1 MGSLCSKLET
11 HSGGH
16 HVLGGAGARQQNY
29 GSTVDARMAAA
40 AAAERRIQQE
50 QVRGTHASNP
60 KRGHLASQLAA
71 SKSTTT
77 PAAREEQRLVWD

>member
-40 AAAERRIQQE
+40 AAAERRIQQ
-50 QVRGTHASNP
+50 VGRDF
-60 KRGHLASQLAA
+60 HLY
-71 SKSTTT
+71 
-77 PAAREEQRLVWD
+77 